1 MADFNAIQKALKQL
15 QVKPPELKEPLVP
28 IEQWVKDPY
37 YIGKGGVFDWNT
49 KIGLYPYYQDLMCD
63 IFEYEGK
70 YDIIVVG
77 GGIGCTSVHCSDYQ
91 TSCGLLS
98 LSELS
103 EVVKCKDVFVMT
115 DRGKQRITDVH
126 FIGKKP
132 TKIVKF
138 SNGTVFDVTHN
149 HLFRSYSSDGTLTWL
164 RADELSQGKTV
175 LKSTVCSVFPY
186 DKHDLEWMAYTLG
199 YFIGDG
205 DVSVCRGCLRIV
217 YGEHKYDTE
226 SYRSVFSSL
235 EKISKTGHVSVSESF
250 NKHNGITS
258 EHTSRRFLV
267 YPRPDLMKV
276 FVSCGCHASCKQI
289 PDIAYLF
296 SRDGICELLAG
307 LFDSDGSIDKKKGVG
322 GYTLS
327 YSSRNEHLIRQMSS
341 LLNNLGINN
350 IVSVQDRSHSGR
362 GVDYRLRISNRTAL
376 RKVFALIPLKVEYK
390 KRVLQEAVE
399 CKTAEHTDKFK
410 GIGTL
415 LHRYALTH
423 KLLYC
428 DANLTRAKKQ
438 DSASITQIER
448 VVHEAREHNLDD
460 IPELFTYI
468 VDNQCYPVEVAS
480 VEDSEDE
487 CGDIEVAD
495 THTYIRDGII
505 QHNTGKSTFGYYC
518 MVRKLYEFSVY
529 RNVQSRFGLLPQS
542 PIGFLYFCAVS
553 KFMAV
558 RLGKQ
563 LRETFDN
570 IPYFNERFPRD
581 KGVDSELRFPQN
593 LAFYFGTGEGD
604 MIGLSL
610 AASLLDEA
618 NFKGDARGDNN
629 TDLSAIQK
637 LHSSILTRQESR
649 FGLNGKN
656 YGMNVVI
663 SSATTSNSYTEKLFR
678 DAETNP
684 RIKAVNLRTWD
695 VKPWKHKKERFY
707 VFCGNEKYD
716 PFVMDSHEKIE
727 SQLNLK
733 TDHLKTVE
741 DVVKDLPQE
750 LRRLVDSVPVDLY
763 PHYKRDIYQSLRDFS
778 GVSVYAQ
785 GKLFQDKHVFDLCI
799 DRSLVQL
806 FSRNEFVI
814 ETNNDSPTN
823 CIQYYLEREFQDPDK
838 PRFLHI
844 DLGLTNDA
852 AGIACCYKS
861 GETIADGVRTPVYT
875 FDFSLRIVPP
885 PLPRKISIARINE
898 FVMYLTRK
906 VTIGMLSMDQFQSQ
920 SSLQFF
926 EENKVPCRYQ
936 SVDRTD
942 KAYLFFVECMYRQI
956 VKFPLDFAEAIKHEL
971 FDLDWN
977 RDKHKV
983 DHPSGGTAAGHT
995 KDRMDAV
1002 VGALYNAYEIQTPT
1016 YNPQDVLSLSMH
1028 NPMTNITYREDY
1040 ISGGGML
1047 SSQSSNPN
1055 ANGMANVGEAVI
1067 SGYDEDKILQMPL
1080 SPKHTAEDEH
1090 EDIYGSS
1097 IDWESVM
1104 ERDDDY

>member
-1 MADFNAIQKALKQL
+1 MADLKAIQRALKQL

-28 IEQWVKDPY
+28 IAEWIKDPY
-37 YIGKGGVFDWNT
+37 YVGKQGVFDWNT
-49 KIGLYPYYQDLMCD
+49 LTGLYPYYQDLIKD

-70 YDIIVVG
+70 YDITVLS
-77 GGIGCTSVHCSDYQ
+77 GGIGV
-91 TSCGLLS
+91 
-98 LSELS
+98 
-103 EVVKCKDVFVMT
+103 
-115 DRGKQRITDVH
+115 
-126 FIGKKP
+126 
-132 TKIVKF
+132 
-138 SNGTVFDVTHN
+138 
-149 HLFRSYSSDGTLTWL
+149 
-164 RADELSQGKTV
+164 GKT
-175 LKSTVCSVFPY
+175 
-186 DKHDLEWMAYTLG
+186 TLG
-199 YFIGDG
+199 
-205 DVSVCRGCLRIV
+205 
-217 YGEHKYDTE
+217 
-226 SYRSVFSSL
+226 
-235 EKISKTGHVSVSESF
+235 
-250 NKHNGITS
+250 
-258 EHTSRRFLV
+258 
-267 YPRPDLMKV
+267 
-276 FVSCGCHASCKQI
+276 
-289 PDIAYLF
+289 
-296 SRDGICELLAG
+296 
-307 LFDSDGSIDKKKGVG
+307 
-322 GYTLS
+322 
-327 YSSRNEHLIRQMSS
+327 
-341 LLNNLGINN
+341 
-350 IVSVQDRSHSGR
+350 
-362 GVDYRLRISNRTAL
+362 
-376 RKVFALIPLKVEYK
+376 
-390 KRVLQEAVE
+390 
-399 CKTAEHTDKFK
+399 
-410 GIGTL
+410 
-415 LHRYALTH
+415 
-423 KLLYC
+423 LYC
-428 DANLTRAKKQ
+428 
-438 DSASITQIER
+438 
-448 VVHEAREHNLDD
+448 
-460 IPELFTYI
+460 F
-468 VDNQCYPVEVAS
+468 
-480 VEDSEDE
+480 
-487 CGDIEVAD
+487 
-495 THTYIRDGII
+495 
-505 QHNTGKSTFGYYC
+505 
-518 MVRKLYEFSVY
+518 VRKLYEQSVY
-529 RNVQSRFGLLPQS
+529 RNPQGRYGLMPSS
-542 PIGFLYFCAVS
+542 PIVFLYFCAVS
-553 KFMAV
+553 KFMAI

-563 LRETFDN
+563 LRGIIDQ
-570 IPYFNERFPRD
+570 IPYFQDKFPRD
-581 KGVDSELRFPQN
+581 LNIDSELRFPN
-593 LAFYFGTGEGD
+593 NISVMFGTGEGD
-604 MIGLSL
+604 MIGNNVLSTII
-610 AASLLDEA
+610 DEA
-618 NFKGDARGDNN
+618 NFKGDATGD
-629 TDLSAIQK
+629 DGSLSEMQK
-637 LHSSILTRQESR
+637 MHSAVLTRQASR
-649 FGLNGKN
+649 FTNDGVNYGLNI
-656 YGMNVVI
+656 VI

-678 DAETNP
+678 DAATNP
-684 RIKAVNLRTWD
+684 RIKAVNFRTWD

-727 SQLNLK
+727 SQLNIK
-733 TDHLKTVE
+733 TDHTKSLRDTVME
-741 DVVKDLPQE
+741 LPQD
-750 LRRLVDSVPVDLY
+750 LRRLVDAVPVDLQE
-763 PHYKRDIYQSLRDFS
+763 HYYRDIFKSLRDFS

-823 CIQYYLEREFQDPDK
+823 RIQYYLEREFQDPDK

-906 VTIGMLSMDQFQSQ
+906 VQIGMLSMDNFQSQ

-1040 ISGGGML
+1040 ISGGCML
-1047 SSQSSNPN
+1047 SSQSSNQN

>member
-1 MADFNAIQKALKQL
+1 MADLKAIQRALKQL

-28 IEQWVKDPY
+28 IAEWIKDPY
-37 YIGKGGVFDWNT
+37 YVGKQGVFDWNT
-49 KIGLYPYYQDLMCD
+49 LTGLYPYYQDLIKD

-70 YDIIVVG
+70 YDITVLS
-77 GGIGCTSVHCSDYQ
+77 GGIGV
-91 TSCGLLS
+91 
-98 LSELS
+98 
-103 EVVKCKDVFVMT
+103 
-115 DRGKQRITDVH
+115 
-126 FIGKKP
+126 
-132 TKIVKF
+132 
-138 SNGTVFDVTHN
+138 
-149 HLFRSYSSDGTLTWL
+149 
-164 RADELSQGKTV
+164 GKT
-175 LKSTVCSVFPY
+175 
-186 DKHDLEWMAYTLG
+186 TLG
-199 YFIGDG
+199 
-205 DVSVCRGCLRIV
+205 
-217 YGEHKYDTE
+217 
-226 SYRSVFSSL
+226 
-235 EKISKTGHVSVSESF
+235 
-250 NKHNGITS
+250 
-258 EHTSRRFLV
+258 
-267 YPRPDLMKV
+267 
-276 FVSCGCHASCKQI
+276 
-289 PDIAYLF
+289 
-296 SRDGICELLAG
+296 
-307 LFDSDGSIDKKKGVG
+307 
-322 GYTLS
+322 
-327 YSSRNEHLIRQMSS
+327 
-341 LLNNLGINN
+341 
-350 IVSVQDRSHSGR
+350 
-362 GVDYRLRISNRTAL
+362 
-376 RKVFALIPLKVEYK
+376 
-390 KRVLQEAVE
+390 
-399 CKTAEHTDKFK
+399 
-410 GIGTL
+410 
-415 LHRYALTH
+415 
-423 KLLYC
+423 LYC
-428 DANLTRAKKQ
+428 
-438 DSASITQIER
+438 
-448 VVHEAREHNLDD
+448 
-460 IPELFTYI
+460 F
-468 VDNQCYPVEVAS
+468 
-480 VEDSEDE
+480 
-487 CGDIEVAD
+487 
-495 THTYIRDGII
+495 
-505 QHNTGKSTFGYYC
+505 
-518 MVRKLYEFSVY
+518 VRKLYEQSVY
-529 RNVQSRFGLLPQS
+529 RNPQGRYGLMPSS
-542 PIGFLYFCAVS
+542 PIVFLYFCAVS
-553 KFMAV
+553 KFMAI

-563 LRETFDN
+563 LRGIIDQ
-570 IPYFNERFPRD
+570 IPYFQEKFPRD
-581 KGVDSELRFPQN
+581 LNIDSELRFPN
-593 LAFYFGTGEGD
+593 NISVMFGTGEGD
-604 MIGLSL
+604 MIGNNVLSTII
-610 AASLLDEA
+610 DEA
-618 NFKGDARGDNN
+618 NFKGDATGD
-629 TDLSAIQK
+629 DGSLSEMQK
-637 LHSSILTRQESR
+637 MHSAVLTRQASR
-649 FGLNGKN
+649 FTNDGVNYGLNI
-656 YGMNVVI
+656 VI

-678 DAETNP
+678 DAATNP
-684 RIKAVNLRTWD
+684 RIKAVNFRTWD

-727 SQLNLK
+727 SQLNIK
-733 TDHLKTVE
+733 TDHTKSLRDTVME
-741 DVVKDLPQE
+741 LPQD
-750 LRRLVDSVPVDLY
+750 LRRLVDAVPVDLQE
-763 PHYKRDIYQSLRDFS
+763 HYYRDIFKSLRDFS

-823 CIQYYLEREFQDPDK
+823 CIQYYLEREFQDTDK

-906 VTIGMLSMDQFQSQ
+906 VQIGMLSMDQFQSQ

-1002 VGALYNAYEIQTPT
+1002 VGALYNAYEIQTTT

-1055 ANGMANVGEAVI
+1055 ANGMANVCEAVI

-1104 ERDDDY
+1104 ERDEDY